1 MKVIDHSIEVLPQC
15 PVNIAK
21 AVQKAAD
28 TIVDQGKIFATEVT
42 ATATS
47 LNQDLQKVAEQMKAI
62 PNLFNP
68 QPIIDCCTG
77 VLEQAASDLRKL
89 ANYAAAIPQR
99 LLAQTAGVQKVV
111 DSANVAVEAMSTLLP
126 ELSGLVPDFGAQMT
140 FFNSLPGRGQ
150 ALAELAKRTGVMVE
164 QYGRDLLPLSK
175 QLQQLATMQG
185 GAGNDAMQAVLARA
199 EQLQSDSL
207 AQVKA
212 LRATLDGNV
221 GDLDTAM

>member
-47 LNQDLQKVAEQMKAI
+47 LNQDMQKVAEQMKAI
-62 PNLFNP
+62 PDLLNP

-89 ANYAAAIPQR
+89 ANDAAVIPQR
-99 LLAQTAGVQKVV
+99 LLAQTAGVQTVV
-111 DSANVAVEAMSTLLP
+111 DSAKGAVEAMSTLLP
-126 ELSGLVPDFGAQMT
+126 QLSGLVPDFGAQMT
-140 FFNSLPGRGQ
+140 FFI
-150 ALAELAKRTGVMVE
+150 VH
-164 QYGRDLLPLSK
+164 
-175 QLQQLATMQG
+175 
-185 GAGNDAMQAVLARA
+185 ND
-199 EQLQSDSL
+199 
-207 AQVKA
+207 
-212 LRATLDGNV
+212 
-221 GDLDTAM
+221 

>member
-47 LNQDLQKVAEQMKAI
+47 LNKDLQKVAEQMKAI
-62 PNLFNP
+62 PDLFNP

-77 VLEQAASDLRKL
+77 VL
-89 ANYAAAIPQR
+89 
-99 LLAQTAGVQKVV
+99 AQTAGVQKVIA
-111 DSANVAVEAMSTLLP
+111 SANGAVEAMSTLMP

-185 GAGNDAMQAVLARA
+185 GPGAGNDAMKAVLARA
-199 EQLQSDSL
+199 
-207 AQVKA
+207 
-212 LRATLDGNV
+212 G
-221 GDLDTAM
+221 